1 MKTSPGFIV
10 PRIQAA
16 AMNEAIRILEE
27 GTASAVEIDTAIK
40 AGFGFRLSVLGLIEF
55 VDLGGVEILYH
66 AGEYLH
72 QTLGGDQ
79 FKPPQL
85 VREKM
90 ASKEMGPTTGKGF
103 YDYTDVDTQK
113 LFNEIYEGFAELLH
127 LYESSKYLNFAGG
140 IAAAAPPAS
149 NATPAKRKE
158 KP

>member
-1 MKTSPGFIV
+1 
-10 PRIQAA
+10 
-16 AMNEAIRILEE
+16 MNEAIRILEE

-55 VDLGGVEILYH
+55 VDLGGVDTLYH

-72 QTLGGDQ
+72 QTLGGEQ

-113 LFNEIYEGFAELLH
+113 LFNEKYEGFAELLH